1 MEHALEV
8 PLRPSRFGL
17 GLLFFHALPLACL
30 AGEGVPLWVRWA
42 VPLVVLGF
50 TGLSL
55 LKIRADWSRYLV
67 LHASGAA
74 FVRGYSNDP
83 DEVPVSILATSSDLG
98 WVLVLRWQDTESG
111 KHGHACLIRD
121 GFGEKEWRCLRA
133 WLRWRI
139 KNSSV

>member
-42 VPLVVLGF
+42 VPLAVLSF

-55 LKIRADWSRYLV
+55 LKIRADWNRYLV
-67 LHASGAA
+67 LRASGAA
-74 FVRGYSNDP
+74 FIRGGCNDP
-83 DEVPVSILATSSDLG
+83 GEVPVSILASSTDLG
-98 WVLVLRWQDTESG
+98 WVLVLRWLDPESG

-121 GFGEKEWRCLRA
+121 GFCEKEWRHLRA
-133 WLRWRI
+133 WLRWKI